1 MTTEPILPGLE
12 DAFTAMQMNAAS
24 DDAIEKLPVFTA
36 ERVAVHDKD
45 RYELAA
51 RLLFSENISR
61 RTICKWLHMSP
72 NTLSAI
78 EVREL
83 RLHPEYVKALQ
94 EESKAEI
101 EQLKRLGLEAMRAR
115 FFDKNAMS
123 KTGLKDIATCV
134 KLLNE
139 MSSSPVQG
147 EPQNTNRNTDND
159 YIDLIDKNSPYYG
172 LCRGKSSAPETADCL
187 EVEAL
192 GEQRNTPY
200 NGTNRG
206 ESSGEQHQSQVAT
219 TGVNSLLQSA
229 TQQKNKGIEYV

>member
-1 MTTEPILPGLE
+1 MTTEPILPGFE
-12 DAFTAMQMNAAS
+12 DAFAAMQENAAS

-36 ERVAVHDKD
+36 ERVAAHDKD

-83 RLHPEYVKALQ
+83 RLHPEYVRALQ

-115 FFDKNAMS
+115 FFDQKAMS

-147 EPQNTNRNTDND
+147 ESQEANRNTDNE
-159 YIDLIDKNSPYYG
+159 YIELVDKNSPYYG
-172 LCRGKSSAPETADCL
+172 LLGKKISAPETVDCL
-187 EVEAL
+187 EVEAP
-192 GEQRNTPY
+192 GEQSNTPC
-200 NGTNRG
+200 NGTNRDESG
-206 ESSGEQHQSQVAT
+206 NESSAVENGENEMNPLILNAT
-219 TGVNSLLQSA
+219 CL
-229 TQQKNKGIEYV
+229 

>member
-24 DDAIEKLPVFTA
+24 ADAIEKLPVFTA

-45 RYELAA
+45 RYDLAA

-115 FFDKNAMS
+115 FFDKKAMS

-139 MSSSPVQG
+139 MSSSPVFRPSHMTMIRSDIRRTSG
-147 EPQNTNRNTDND
+147 SSDE
-159 YIDLIDKNSPYYG
+159 IIMMDLPC
-172 LCRGKSSAPETADCL
+172 LTRSSI
-187 EVEAL
+187 
-192 GEQRNTPY
+192 
-200 NGTNRG
+200 
-206 ESSGEQHQSQVAT
+206 
-219 TGVNSLLQSA
+219 SA
-229 TQQKNKGIEYV
+229 